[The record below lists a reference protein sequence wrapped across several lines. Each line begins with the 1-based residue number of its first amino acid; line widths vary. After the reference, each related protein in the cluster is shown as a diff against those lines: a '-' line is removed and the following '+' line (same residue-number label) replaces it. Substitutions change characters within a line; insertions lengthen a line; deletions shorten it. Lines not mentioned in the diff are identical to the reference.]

1 MRVEWDTGATNSYRM
16 GKEGKYDLRLARA
29 PSPAPSALD
38 TPHNQSEKGLLGYC
52 HYILHES
59 SN

>member
-1 MRVEWDTGATNSYRM
+1 M

-38 TPHNQSEKGLLGYC
+38 TPHGQSEKGLLG
-52 HYILHES
+52 LNKEF
-59 SN
+59 